1 MRALIALAVLF
12 AVVLCGLIGFVVLK
26 ESQRGAQPKAPS
38 GRASAAV
45 IETISHGEEIDI
57 ASVIPA
63 SGYTIVEFEAD
74 F

>member
-1 MRALIALAVLF
+1 MRTLIALAVFF
-12 AVVLCGLIGFVVLK
+12 AIVLIGLVGFVVMK
-26 ESQRGAQPKAPS
+26 ESQRGPQRSGPQ
-38 GRASAAV
+38 GRASDAV

-57 ASVIPA
+57 ASVIPP